1 MGWLK
6 KIINKYIYGIE
17 VNGLLNIKK
26 KVWNVIKYA
35 NIIRRSKR
43 YAYKVIILYISNT

>member
-26 KVWNVIKYA
+26 KFGM
-35 NIIRRSKR
+35 
-43 YAYKVIILYISNT
+43 L